1 MNTTIK
7 NTIDTLKNTEHGFK
21 HIIEAGDIVMVNASL
36 DHFAEAK
43 ELLQH
48 ESYQAGMLGTYII
61 GQLSPKNKSAL
72 LFLRDNVSANAN
84 WRVQEMLAKAFDYYC
99 SVIGYEVSLPVI
111 KEWLSQENP
120 NTKRAVIEG
129 LRIWTGRPY
138 FKEKP
143 EIAVMLISNHKDDAS
158 EYLRKSVGNT
168 LRDIRKKHKEIV
180 DEEVAQWNLQD
191 KNTAFTYKLIMKNS

>member
-1 MNTTIK
+1 MNTSIK
-7 NTIDTLKNTEHGFK
+7 NTIDRLKNTEHGFK
-21 HIIEAGDIVMVNASL
+21 HIIEAGDIVMGDASL

-43 ELLQH
+43 ELLEH
-48 ESYQAGMLGTYII
+48 ESYQAEMLGTYIM

-72 LFLRDNVSANAN
+72 LFLRDNVSTDEN

-99 SVIGYEVSLPVI
+99 SVIGYEASLPVI

-138 FKEKP
+138 FKENP
-143 EIAVMLISNHKDDAS
+143 QIAVALISKHKVDAS
-158 EYLRKSVGNT
+158 EYLRKSVGNA

-180 DEEVAQWNLQD
+180 DQELAQWNLQD
-191 KNTAFTYKLIMKNS
+191 KNTAFTYKLVMKNS